1 MKLIKILIILSFL
14 FLVLY
19 GCVDTTKEIIRDIK
33 DKVGSSP
40 LGKHCDEKNK
50 VVCYELSNGT
60 GFDCVQVEKP
70 MCKKEEAIK

>member
-1 MKLIKILIILSFL
+1 MKLLIVLSIL

-19 GCVDTTKEIIRDIK
+19 GCVNQLKATISDVKSKI
-33 DKVGSSP
+33 GASP

-60 GFDCVQVEKP
+60 GFDCVTVEKP
-70 MCKKEEAIK
+70 MCKKEEVIK